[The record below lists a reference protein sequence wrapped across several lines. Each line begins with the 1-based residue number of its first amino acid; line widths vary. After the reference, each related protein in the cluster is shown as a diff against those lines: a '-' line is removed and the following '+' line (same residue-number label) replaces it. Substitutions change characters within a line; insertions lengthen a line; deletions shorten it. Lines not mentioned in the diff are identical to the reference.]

1 MKGQM
6 KYARVA
12 VEAAVFTFD
21 KAFDYIV
28 PDELDEA
35 AKCGCRVTVPFGN
48 GNKKCVGVIFERCD
62 TTESQRPKKIIS
74 VLDEEP
80 LFNEEMLGLAEW
92 IKERTFCTLYEAAKA
107 MLPTGI
113 NHRMVS
119 LYAPVQDIDEKK
131 LETLTPNEREFF
143 EYVRERSA
151 FVKAETVFKAMNV
164 RKDDAIPEAL
174 VKKGLLMTGRDAVRN
189 VGDVNVKMVR
199 LTPEYADMT
208 LTKKQ
213 KEIADVLEDIG
224 TASVKELCYFTGLT
238 PAVVNALVRN
248 GAAEFYDREII
259 KLPDF
264 ADAEPCRN
272 EIRLTSEQSKAKEKL
287 SALAQSG
294 KAAVSLLYG
303 VTGSGK
309 TSVYMSVID
318 ETIDAGKS
326 VIVMVPEIGLTP
338 QTLSL
343 FCKRYGGRVAVFH
356 SALSVRERLDEWKRV
371 KNGLAD
377 IVIGTRSAVFAPLKN
392 IGLII
397 VDEEQEHTYKSEQTP
412 RYDAIDVAKYRAAYN
427 KCLLLLASATP
438 SVESYANAKKG
449 RYELCTLTKRYGN
462 AVLPEVVTVDMRTA
476 EKTPES
482 NAVSK
487 VLFDALKENLDN
499 GRQSIL
505 LINRRGFH
513 TFAACNKCGAVVT
526 CPYCSISMT
535 YHSANNRLMCHYCG
549 HSVPFSSVCPEC
561 GEAAIRYSGF
571 GTQKIES
578 ELTKMLPEARIVR
591 MDTDSTAGK
600 NSHEKLLEAFANG
613 EYDIMIGTQMV
624 AKGLNFPNVTLV
636 GVVSADQQLYND
648 DFRSLEKTFS
658 LLTQVVGRSGRGEL
672 RGKAIIQTLTPEN
685 EVIRLAAKQ
694 DYDAFFSTE
703 IRLRRA
709 LVYPP
714 YCDLCVVGFTG
725 TDEITVKAAARNAL
739 DFLSKAF
746 AGEYKSEKAI
756 ILGPMPARVA
766 KISGRFR
773 YRLIIKCR
781 NTSGMRRLISRLL
794 VATGTDARFS
804 KVTAYAD
811 INPDTAV

>member
-1 MKGQM
+1 M
-6 KYARVA
+6 KYAKVA
-12 VEAAVFTFD
+12 VESAAFTFD

-28 PDELDEA
+28 PPELEA
-35 AKCGCRVTVPFGN
+35 AALPGCRVTVPFGN
-48 GNKKCVGVIFERCD
+48 GNRQRIGIIFELCD
-62 TTESQRPKKIIS
+62 STESKRPKKIIS
-74 VLDEEP
+74 VLDSEP
-80 LFNEEMLGLAEW
+80 LLDGEMLSLAEW
-92 IKERTFCTLYEAAKA
+92 IKDRTFCTLYEAAKA

-119 LYAPVQDIDEKK
+119 SYAPSANADAGRLDGLDSRE
-131 LETLTPNEREFF
+131 LEFL
-143 EYVRERSA
+143 EYIRKRGT
-151 FVKAETVFKAMNV
+151 FVKAENAFKALGMK
-164 RKDDAIPEAL
+164 RDDSVPEAL
-174 VKKGLLMTGRDAVRN
+174 VKRGLLITGRDAVRN
-189 VGDVNVKMVR
+189 LGDLSVR
-199 LTPEYADMT
+199 MMRLVPEASEMK

-213 KEIADVLEDIG
+213 REMADVLEDVG

-238 PAVVNALVRN
+238 PAVANALVRN
-248 GAAEFYDREII
+248 GAAEFYDREVIT
-259 KLPDF
+259 LPDF
-264 ADAEPCRN
+264 VSAEPHRDA
-272 EIRLTSEQSKAKEKL
+272 IALTDEQQAAHDKL
-287 SALAQSG
+287 LSLANSG
-294 KAAVSLLYG
+294 KASVSLLYG

-318 ETIDAGKS
+318 EVVDSGRT

-343 FCKRYGGRVAVFH
+343 FCRRYGGRVAVFH

-371 KNGLAD
+371 KSGKAD
-377 IVIGTRSAVFAPLKN
+377 IVIGTRSAVFAPLEN

-438 SVESYANAKKG
+438 SVESYAAAKSGK
-449 RYELCTLTKRYGN
+449 YELCTLTKRYGS
-462 AVLPEVVTVDMRTA
+462 AVLPEVITVDMRSA
-476 EKTPES
+476 EKAPGS
-482 NAVSK
+482 RAISR
-487 VLFDALKENLDN
+487 VLYEALEENLKE

-513 TFAACNKCGAVVT
+513 TFAACNHCGAVVS

-561 GEAAIRYSGF
+561 GEDAVRYSGF

-578 ELTKMLPEARIVR
+578 ELAALLPQARVVR

-600 NSHEKLLEAFANG
+600 NSHEKLLDSFANG

-636 GVVSADQQLYND
+636 GVVSVDQQLYND

-672 RGKAIIQTLTPEN
+672 KGKAIIQTLTPEN
-685 EVIRLAAKQ
+685 EVIRLAARQ
-694 DYDAFFSTE
+694 DYDAFFDTE

-725 TDEITVKAAARNAL
+725 TDETVVKTAARNAL
-739 DFLSKAF
+739 ELLKRHL
-746 AGEYKSEKAI
+746 AGEFKGEKAI

-766 KISGRFR
+766 KVCGKFR

-781 NTSGMRRLISRLL
+781 NTGGMRRLISRLL
-794 VATGTDARFS
+794 IETGEDSRFS

-811 INPDTAV
+811 INPDSTV